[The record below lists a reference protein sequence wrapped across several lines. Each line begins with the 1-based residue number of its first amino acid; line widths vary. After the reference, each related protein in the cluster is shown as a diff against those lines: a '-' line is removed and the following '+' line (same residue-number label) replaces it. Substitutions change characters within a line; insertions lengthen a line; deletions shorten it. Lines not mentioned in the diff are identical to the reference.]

1 MTRARLFLTGIR
13 AEGRHG
19 ARDGE
24 KDQPQPFVVDL
35 DIEVDAPRDSIDAT
49 ADYRGV
55 TDAVREIVEDGSFD
69 LIEAMADAI
78 ARRVRLVPARGSSDG
93 RGAQAERRR
102 PSRHR
107 WGGRRGHGLRRRVTR
122 DPVGT
127 VAFLGLGSNLGDRL
141 TNLQGAVDLLHGEP
155 GLRVVASS
163 RVWETVP
170 VGGPPQPDYL
180 NAVIRVETDL
190 SARDLLD
197 VAHRVEERLGR
208 VRKERWGARSID
220 VDVLL
225 FDEETID
232 ESDLV
237 VPHPRLAQR
246 AFVLLPL
253 LELVADPVLPDGTRL
268 RDLRVNTDGVAPSA
282 SPLAVRP

>member
-1 MTRARLFLTGIR
+1 V
-13 AEGRHG
+13 
-19 ARDGE
+19 
-24 KDQPQPFVVDL
+24 K
-35 DIEVDAPRDSIDAT
+35 
-49 ADYRGV
+49 
-55 TDAVREIVEDGSFD
+55 
-69 LIEAMADAI
+69 
-78 ARRVRLVPARGSSDG
+78 
-93 RGAQAERRR
+93 
-102 PSRHR
+102 
-107 WGGRRGHGLRRRVTR
+107 R

-127 VAFLGLGSNLGDRL
+127 IAFLGLGSNLGDRL
-141 TNLQGAVDLLHGEP
+141 TNLQGAVDLLQVEP
-155 GLRVVASS
+155 GLRVLTSS
-163 RVWETVP
+163 RVWETAP

-220 VDVLL
+220 IDVLL

-253 LELVADPVLPDGTRL
+253 LELIADPVLPDGTRL
-268 RDLRVNTDGVAPSA
+268 RELRVNTDGVVPSA

>member
-1 MTRARLFLTGIR
+1 M
-13 AEGRHG
+13 
-19 ARDGE
+19 
-24 KDQPQPFVVDL
+24 
-35 DIEVDAPRDSIDAT
+35 
-49 ADYRGV
+49 
-55 TDAVREIVEDGSFD
+55 
-69 LIEAMADAI
+69 
-78 ARRVRLVPARGSSDG
+78 
-93 RGAQAERRR
+93 
-102 PSRHR
+102 
-107 WGGRRGHGLRRRVTR
+107 
-122 DPVGT
+122 GT
-127 VAFLGLGSNLGDRL
+127 VAYLGLGSNLGDRL
-141 TNLQGAVDLLHGEP
+141 ANLQGAVDLLHGEP
-155 GLRVVASS
+155 GLRVLASS
-163 RVWETVP
+163 RVWETAP

-220 VDVLL
+220 IDVLL

-253 LELVADPVLPDGTRL
+253 LELAADPVLPDGTRL
-268 RDLRVNTDGVAPSA
+268 RELWVNTDGVAPSA

>member
-1 MTRARLFLTGIR
+1 
-13 AEGRHG
+13 
-19 ARDGE
+19 
-24 KDQPQPFVVDL
+24 
-35 DIEVDAPRDSIDAT
+35 
-49 ADYRGV
+49 
-55 TDAVREIVEDGSFD
+55 
-69 LIEAMADAI
+69 
-78 ARRVRLVPARGSSDG
+78 
-93 RGAQAERRR
+93 
-102 PSRHR
+102 
-107 WGGRRGHGLRRRVTR
+107 
-122 DPVGT
+122 VGT

-155 GLRVVASS
+155 GLRVLASS

-220 VDVLL
+220 IDVLL
-225 FDEETID
+225 FGEETID
-232 ESDLV
+232 EADLV
-237 VPHPRLAQR
+237 VPHPRLSQR

-253 LELVADPVLPDGTRL
+253 LELVPDPILPDGTRL
-268 RDLRVNTDGVAPSA
+268 KDLRVGIEGVTPSA
-282 SPLAVRP
+282 PPLAVRP